1 MILQKTPILLL
12 IVGLACGAEAG
23 RIYTDT
29 TPAGMKV
36 ELVSDSVRHGSV
48 LCSTLRYRVTN
59 PTAEPREF
67 TLEVGG
73 PVKFGHYRDNSPSR
87 LVLSQTAIVPAQTN
101 VIVTFRPFAG
111 ALKATYR
118 LDSGSPLLVDAS
130 GSSLQYDNVASGDV
144 SEIYSDTVRDDECLV
159 SPDYNGSRE
168 VGKWISTRYVGESE
182 DPCGKVSVTWS
193 DFTHWSDFAAFAG
206 VLLTDKAWQRVP
218 DEVREIL
225 ADYEAAGGL
234 VIRDGSMPSKNW
246 LRLTSKGKG
255 GFGVPLS
262 EAVALTDELKNPRV
276 PLPLMFVV
284 MLAFALAAG
293 PVLLTVL
300 ARRNRRIAIL
310 WAFPVVALAFTA
322 ALIVIVRIAVGSGPV
337 RETFTQVETVGDRE
351 VRRTSVVWF
360 SPTRVHETI
369 TFPEDVFV
377 RFECDSRHSL
387 LPRRYTNGGRT
398 LDLRQIP
405 PLWPVRFDAIEV
417 LRK

>member
-1 MILQKTPILLL
+1 
-12 IVGLACGAEAG
+12 
-23 RIYTDT
+23 
-29 TPAGMKV
+29 MKV

-48 LCSTLRYRVTN
+48 PCSTLRYRVTN

-67 TLEVGG
+67 TLEVSG
-73 PVKFGHYRDNSPSR
+73 PVKFGLSRDDGPSR
-87 LVLSQTAIVPAQTN
+87 LVLSQTGVVPAQTN

-111 ALKATYR
+111 ALKASYR
-118 LDSGSPLLVDAS
+118 LDAGSPWLIDAS
-130 GSSLQYDNVASGDV
+130 GVSSGQDVAASGDV
-144 SEIYSDTVRDDECLV
+144 SEIYSDTDWDNECLV
-159 SPDYNGSRE
+159 SPDYNDRS
-168 VGKWISTRYVGESE
+168 VGKWIDMRYVGESE
-182 DPCGKVSVTWS
+182 DPKSKVSVTWS

-218 DEVREIL
+218 DEVREML

-234 VIRDGSMPSKNW
+234 VIRDGSAPSKNR
-246 LRLTSKGKG
+246 LRLMRKNDGR
-255 GFGVPLS
+255 FDVPLS

-276 PLPLMFVV
+276 PLPLMLAV

-310 WAFPVVALAFTA
+310 WVFPVVALVFTVA
-322 ALIVIVRIAVGSGPV
+322 RIVIVRIAVGSGPV
-337 RETFTQVETVGDRE
+337 CETFTQVETVGDRE

-377 RFECDSRHSL
+377 RFECDSRYSL

-398 LDLRQIP
+398 LDLHQIP